1 MMSQFASGFS
11 SANLR
16 SFFSPMRKY
25 LDASSMESVYFCQI
39 GISFV
44 FKYNTSC
51 KLRVPFQRTVLQ
63 KIRGRKRMAAGT
75 APREFHPGPWLLAQ
89 LHGNFTPA
97 HADGCGARCFA
108 GVQCASIFDLSV
120 CHRPQSAASA
130 LRPGVDRSLPEGKSW
145 RTGRMARYRQN
156 VSVCLML
163 RRRPPAGLSLSRSYN
178 GTPRG
183 KGNTQRPALDQL
195 RSKSRMEI
203 ISFASSRPRRSS
215 STWGRGWPSGPSN

>member
-1 MMSQFASGFS
+1 MSQFASGFS

-16 SFFSPMRKY
+16 SFFSPIRKY

-44 FKYNTSC
+44 LKYNTSC
-51 KLRVPFQRTVLQ
+51 KFARSLSEDGVAKNKRQKTDGCWHSSTGISPRPMLMGAAHDALRASNARVSLTCLYVIARRVPRPLCGQVWFARSR
-63 KIRGRKRMAAGT
+63 RGGHG
-75 APREFHPGPWLLAQ
+75 APAVWL
-89 LHGNFTPA
+89 
-97 HADGCGARCFA
+97 D
-108 GVQCASIFDLSV
+108 
-120 CHRPQSAASA
+120 
-130 LRPGVDRSLPEGKSW
+130 
-145 RTGRMARYRQN
+145 TGQN

-215 STWGRGWPSGPSN
+215 STWGRG

>member
-51 KLRVPFQRTVLQ
+51 KFARPLSEDGVAKNKRQKTDGCWHSSTGISPRPMLMGAAHDALRASNARVSLTCLYVIARRVPRPLCGQVWIARSR
-63 KIRGRKRMAAGT
+63 RGGHGVPAV
-75 APREFHPGPWLLAQ
+75 WL
-89 LHGNFTPA
+89 
-97 HADGCGARCFA
+97 D
-108 GVQCASIFDLSV
+108 
-120 CHRPQSAASA
+120 
-130 LRPGVDRSLPEGKSW
+130 
-145 RTGRMARYRQN
+145 TGQN

-183 KGNTQRPALDQL
+183 KGDTQRPALDQL

-215 STWGRGWPSGPSN
+215 STWGRG